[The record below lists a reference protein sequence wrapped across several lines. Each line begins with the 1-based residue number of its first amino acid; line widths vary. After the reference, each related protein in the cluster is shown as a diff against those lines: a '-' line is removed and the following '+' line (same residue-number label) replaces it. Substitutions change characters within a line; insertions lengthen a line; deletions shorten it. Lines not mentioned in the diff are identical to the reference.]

1 MKVAREIEQL
11 PIELLAYLPDA
22 LAILCSILLDSLAP
36 PDTLMPSTFSSLSNS
51 LASRIL

>member
-11 PIELLAYLPDA
+11 PIELLAYFSDTPA
-22 LAILCSILLDSLAP
+22 SLLDSLAP
-36 PDTLMPSTFSSLSNS
+36 LDTLMPSTFSSLSNS